1 MTCALSERTAHPQP
15 TTTSEE
21 IEIRCIIGARVAIP
35 ARPVATNALV
45 EYRELFP
52 KWLHKKFGEG
62 TRYLETVKLSDSE
75 RVNHAD

>member
-1 MTCALSERTAHPQP
+1 M
-15 TTTSEE
+15 
-21 IEIRCIIGARVAIP
+21 AIP

-45 EYRELFP
+45 EHRELFP